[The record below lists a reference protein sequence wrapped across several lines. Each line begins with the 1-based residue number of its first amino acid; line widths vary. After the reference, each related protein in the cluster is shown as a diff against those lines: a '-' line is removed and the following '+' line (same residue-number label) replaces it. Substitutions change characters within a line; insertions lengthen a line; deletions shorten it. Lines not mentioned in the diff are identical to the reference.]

1 VFFNLLRVFG
11 SFWLKKNEGFWCFE
25 NFLFFYES
33 SEFFIFNFPASIHLS
48 SWGIYRE
55 SDLLIKSGKLGQV
68 WCKKRAIWNICKNE
82 IFFVMPLVMGD
93 EVYKNDELLYVRM
106 VPDAQIVVKESNGSE
121 MCIWSEFVK
130 VDVFFFGFYLNFV
143 LLKT

>member
-1 VFFNLLRVFG
+1 
-11 SFWLKKNEGFWCFE
+11 
-25 NFLFFYES
+25 
-33 SEFFIFNFPASIHLS
+33 
-48 SWGIYRE
+48 
-55 SDLLIKSGKLGQV
+55 
-68 WCKKRAIWNICKNE
+68 
-82 IFFVMPLVMGD
+82 MPLVMGD